1 VTRRA
6 LAAVLVT
13 LLAVA
18 GCGVSSEDEPHPI
31 EDSPIRRPPTTTTT
45 TTQPTTT
52 QPTTTTTTTA
62 PATAVWGR

>member
-1 VTRRA
+1 MTRRA

-31 EDSPIRRPPTTTTT
+31 EDSSIRRPPTTTTT
-45 TTQPTTT
+45 TTTTT
-52 QPTTTTTTTA
+52 STA
-62 PATAVWGR
+62 PATTSN